1 MGYNVRSIFPSP
13 FITFILNIDARALQ
27 NAIDKCNNPNDQTGS
42 GITEACSFLTV
53 SNTTL
58 ADECK
63 IAPTVDEIVD
73 GQLTKLPG

>member
-1 MGYNVRSIFPSP
+1 MYGSFFSVTLHLTP
-13 FITFILNIDARALQ
+13 FILNFDTRTLQ

-53 SNTTL
+53 ANTTL
-58 ADECK
+58 ADGCK
-63 IAPTVDEIVD
+63 ILPTVDETID